1 MNTLLSTYSASVS
14 ELKKNPSQL
23 IEQSGGEPIV
33 ILNHNKPTAYLVPAK
48 QYEQMM
54 EQLDDLSLAQTINE
68 REGEKPRAKEVTL
81 DEL

>member
-14 ELKKNPSQL
+14 ELKKNPSRL
-23 IEQSGGEPIV
+23 IEQSDGEPIV

-54 EQLDDLSLAQTINE
+54 EQLDDLILAQTIKE
-68 REGEKPRAKEVTL
+68 REGEKPRAKEVSL

>member
-1 MNTLLSTYSASVS
+1 M
-14 ELKKNPSQL
+14 
-23 IEQSGGEPIV
+23 

-54 EQLDDLSLAQTINE
+54 EQLDDLSLAQTIKE
-68 REGEKPRAKEVTL
+68 REGEKPRAKEVSL

>member
-1 MNTLLSTYSASVS
+1 M
-14 ELKKNPSQL
+14 
-23 IEQSGGEPIV
+23 